1 MPGDDTAKRAK
12 RKRRAEVWKGSYPS
26 SGVMRTETIDAERE
40 AGENPAMR
48 AVLFDATPP
57 AGDACR
63 QGSDALRRALS
74 DAGHAVDVFPLAE
87 LPMAP
92 CRGCFACWTATPG
105 RCPVS
110 DASEIAARAYLAS
123 ELAVFFS
130 PLSFG
135 AWNSTAKKLLD
146 RMICLV
152 SPFFERPEPH
162 GLTRHKPRY
171 DRYPALLG
179 VGWLPAPDRE
189 AQSVFARLVARNAYN
204 LRAPAWAQ
212 LTLSQD
218 RSWSAQREACLSA
231 LDSLAE
237 AAP

>member
-1 MPGDDTAKRAK
+1 M
-12 RKRRAEVWKGSYPS
+12 
-26 SGVMRTETIDAERE
+26 ETIDAGGE

-57 AGDACR
+57 VGDACR

-130 PLSFG
+130 PLTFG

-152 SPFFERPEPH
+152 SPFFDTTH
-162 GLTRHKPRY
+162 AGGLTRHKPRY
-171 DRYPALLG
+171 DRYPAFLG

-189 AQSVFARLVARNAYN
+189 AQHIFARLVARNAYN

-212 LTLSQD
+212 LTLSHD
-218 RSWSAQREACLSA
+218 RPWSAQREACLA
-231 LDSLAE
+231 VLASLSEPAS
-237 AAP
+237 

>member
-1 MPGDDTAKRAK
+1 
-12 RKRRAEVWKGSYPS
+12 
-26 SGVMRTETIDAERE
+26 
-40 AGENPAMR
+40 MR
-48 AVLFDATPP
+48 AVLLDATPT
-57 AGDACR
+57 GHDACR
-63 QGSDALRRALS
+63 QGADALRRALS

-123 ELAVFFS
+123 ELAVLFS

-135 AWNSTAKKLLD
+135 AWSFQAKKLLD

-152 SPFFERPEPH
+152 SPFFDREAPD

-171 DRYPALLG
+171 DRYPAFLG
-179 VGWLPAPDRE
+179 VGWLPGPDRE
-189 AQSVFARLVARNAYN
+189 TQDVFARLVTRNASN

-212 LTLSQD
+212 LTLTHD
-218 RSWSAQREACLSA
+218 RPWSAQREACLAA
-231 LDSLAE
+231 LATLDALAE
-237 AAP
+237 PAP

>member
-1 MPGDDTAKRAK
+1 
-12 RKRRAEVWKGSYPS
+12 
-26 SGVMRTETIDAERE
+26 
-40 AGENPAMR
+40 MR

-57 AGDACR
+57 GSDACR
-63 QGSDALRRALS
+63 QGADALRRALS

-110 DASEIAARAYLAS
+110 DASEIAARAYIAS

-135 AWNSTAKKLLD
+135 VWNSTTKKLLD

-152 SPFFERPEPH
+152 SPFFDTTH
-162 GLTRHKPRY
+162 ASGLTRHKPRY
-171 DRYPALLG
+171 SRYPAFLG
-179 VGWLPAPDRE
+179 VGWLAASDSE
-189 AQSVFARLVARNAYN
+189 AQGLFARLVERNAFN
-204 LRAPAWAQ
+204 LRAPAWEQ
-212 LTLSQD
+212 LTLTRD
-218 RSWSAQREACLSA
+218 RPWSAQREACLEA
-231 LDSLAE
+231 LDSLLEPAS
-237 AAP
+237 